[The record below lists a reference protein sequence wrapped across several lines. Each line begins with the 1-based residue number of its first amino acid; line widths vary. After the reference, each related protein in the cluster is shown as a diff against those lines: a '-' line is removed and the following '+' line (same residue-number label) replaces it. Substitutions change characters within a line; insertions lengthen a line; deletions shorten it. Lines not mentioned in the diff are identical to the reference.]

1 MLYLKNMKNQIRT
14 YDIKQE
20 TKQKQKK
27 SLSIRKYIYTENFL
41 VVFLI
46 LLLFNFIIANF
57 SVIIE
62 KQHQSS
68 IDYVQVGE
76 LIEDINKSQELL
88 KQYSLSSINSRQA
101 DILIEVQNSI
111 ADIKEKLPKLKRS
124 YEEAPTLYS
133 LYRGLENGTNY
144 IADHLDNLNKT
155 RSINQHQFYN
165 AYLNLD
171 NIYGYLNIYA
181 DQYLTSLVIRNAKN
195 LEQEEK
201 NFKRI
206 KSLIYM
212 IIMAL
217 VLLYFFIANRFSKV
231 LIKPIDIMVNE
242 ADKITHGIL
251 DDKDI
256 IIKGPQE
263 YEFLEN
269 SMNQMKHSLSNR
281 IVLMRE
287 NANLE
292 KVVYE
297 KQLDSVKLKHELES
311 ARLKSLQNQ
320 INPHFFFN
328 TLNTLRMMCMMENAN
343 KSVDFVS
350 NLASFFRYTLKN
362 TEKVSI
368 QEEIAF
374 VERYLKLQLARFSD
388 KLSYTISVDPNC
400 NTQIIPPLII
410 QPLVENAIKHG
421 IEKIEGFGIIK
432 IIVHRENKRVL
443 INVIDNGE
451 GLKYDINSIL
461 TKQSN
466 TTHIGIKNIQARL
479 ELFYNNKANLRLS
492 NRTPQK
498 GTIATISIPY
508 IGEINV

>member
-1 MLYLKNMKNQIRT
+1 MKNVIKT

-20 TKQKQKK
+20 TKQKK
-27 SLSIRKYIYTENFL
+27 SMSIRKYIYTEKFL

-46 LLLFNFIIANF
+46 LLLFNLIIANF
-57 SVIIE
+57 SVIID
-62 KQHQSS
+62 KQHKSS

-101 DILIEVQNSI
+101 DILLEVQNSI
-111 ADIKEKLPKLKRS
+111 ADIKEKQPKLERP
-124 YEEAPTLYS
+124 YTQAPSLYF

-144 IADHLDNLNKT
+144 IANHLDDLNKA
-155 RSINQHQFYN
+155 RSINQYQFYN
-165 AYLNLD
+165 AYLNLN

-195 LEQEEK
+195 LEQEGK

-206 KSLIYM
+206 KSLIYL

-217 VLLYFFIANRFSKV
+217 LLLYFLIANKFSKI
-231 LIKPIDIMVNE
+231 LIKPIDIMVDE
-242 ADKITHGIL
+242 ADKITHGML

-281 IVLMRE
+281 LVLMRE
-287 NANLE
+287 NAELE
-292 KVVYE
+292 KVIHE
-297 KQLDSVKLKHELES
+297 KQLDSAKMEHEIES
-311 ARLKSLQNQ
+311 ARLTSLQNQ

-328 TLNTLRMMCMMENAN
+328 TLNTLRMMCMLENAN

-374 VERYLKLQLARFSD
+374 VEKYLKLQLARFSD
-388 KLSYTISVDPNC
+388 KLSYSIDIDKNC

-421 IEKIEGFGIIK
+421 IEEIEGSGYIK
-432 IIVHRENKRVL
+432 IIVHKERKRVL
-443 INVIDNGE
+443 INVIDNGG
-451 GLKYDINSIL
+451 GLKYDMNSIL
-461 TKQSN
+461 TNSSN
-466 TTHIGIKNIQARL
+466 KTHIGVKNIQERL

-498 GTIATISIPY
+498 GVIATISIPFV
-508 IGEINV
+508 GELDV